1 MFIRNIGVW
10 ERSIFDVDCFPHKHH
25 RLNIDNIIIIVNMTI
40 TLTMFF
46 VVVIII
52 IYRLNENVCWCC
64 CCWCWVGWCCFFFVS
79 TELVFYY
86 AKTILHKSSIVIHL
100 YTLLP
105 AELYSANNCSSNKN
119 NIAIICPPPML
130 KMFVQYATEIL

>member
-40 TLTMFF
+40 TLTMFI

-79 TELVFYY
+79 TELVFWFSTMR
-86 AKTILHKSSIVIHL
+86 KRFCTNPQSSYI
-100 YTLLP
+100 YTLSFLQIYIRLTT
-105 AELYSANNCSSNKN
+105 AAATKTTSQLYAPHQC
-119 NIAIICPPPML
+119 
-130 KMFVQYATEIL
+130 